1 MTRYYYVLAVLVLL
15 LSIGREGELL
25 RREITTYIISLQQDY
40 KKTTPIIQS
49 WVLVIQL
56 HVIMP
61 TCVDRR
67 PPPVGLWDIKQRSW
81 RATNS
86 ATLHISLTSFFWSL
100 CIGHQSTY
108 MWGFI
113 ESVHS
118 WETLLGSYTSS
129 KTNTLVL
136 ILLRRGWKDIIG
148 SPCQK
153 TAHVDIFCTAPQIGW
168 RAVFTTN

>member
-81 RATNS
+81 RATYS
-86 ATLHISLTSFFWSL
+86 APLHISLTSFFWSL

-118 WETLLGSYTSS
+118 WATLLGFYTSS
-129 KTNTLVL
+129 KTITLVL
-136 ILLRRGWKDIIG
+136 IIPAQRLKRYYWQSVSKN
-148 SPCQK
+148 
-153 TAHVDIFCTAPQIGW
+153 CTCWHSLHCSSNWMMGC
-168 RAVFTTN
+168 FYH